1 MHSQSEIYS
10 VEIGKSPYLGKA
22 VCKFFLYL
30 FGLFRALQG
39 FPALSGILLLPVLN
53 IH

>member
-10 VEIGKSPYLGKA
+10 VEIGRSFYPGKA
-22 VCKFFLYL
+22 ARKFLLYI

-39 FPALSGILLLPVLN
+39 FPALSGILLLPVSN
-53 IH
+53 IR

>member
-10 VEIGKSPYLGKA
+10 VEIGKSPYIGKA
-22 VCKFFLYL
+22 VCKFFFY
-30 FGLFRALQG
+30 LFRALRGLQG
-39 FPALSGILLLPVLN
+39 ISGLSGILLLPVLN